1 MSILT
6 EMRDVNPVP
15 PAAGYIGGKSK
26 LAVRLIDLISTVP
39 HELYAEPFVGMGGV
53 FLRRPSAPKAEVI
66 NDLSGDVST
75 FFRILQRHYVAFV
88 EMLRFQLTTRRE
100 FERLTNIDPSTL
112 TDLERAARFL
122 YLQRT
127 AYAGKVSGRTF
138 GTRAG
143 APALFDI
150 TRIVPL
156 LESIHERLAGVVIEA
171 LPFDR
176 FIKTYDRPHTLF
188 FIDPPYFGCET
199 DYGAGMFTRDDFAR
213 LAAQLAEIKGHFIL
227 TINDCPEIREIF
239 AAFELTAVDVSYSI
253 QREAPKEFGEL
264 IITGPRALPRLLI

>member
-6 EMRDVNPVP
+6 EMRDVNPVQ

-100 FERLTNIDPSTL
+100 FERLTHIDPSTL

-127 AYAGKVSGRTF
+127 AYAGKVSGRSF
-138 GTRAG
+138 GMQTQGPGR
-143 APALFDI
+143 FDV

-199 DYGAGMFTRDDFAR
+199 DYGAGMFSRDDFAQ
-213 LAAQLAEIKGHFIL
+213 LAAQLAEINGYFIL

-239 AAFELTAVDVSYSI
+239 AAFELTTVDVSYSI
-253 QREAPKEFGEL
+253 QRDAPKEFGEL
-264 IITGPRALPRLLI
+264 IITGPRPLPRLLI